1 MQAGHVRENEDEEEE
16 KGVMSIFKRKREGC
30 SAATSNSI
38 ARSGQVPTSV
48 RRLVKKKRSRIVGNK
63 DTRTH
68 ACTHTHT
75 QVVVVMDAANMN
87 KNGLGGRGGGR
98 SGRDD
103 RVDLPMCLGSRSKMR
118 SRDDGEERGL
128 WLEVSR
134 VALICWRGG
143 EGRGCKAGR
152 WSCLRSG

>member
-1 MQAGHVRENEDEEEE
+1 MPDALSTARSARGHVKWRCEARRCAAAEDMQMQAGHVRENEDEEEE

-68 ACTHTHT
+68 ACTHTH
-75 QVVVVMDAANMN
+75 
-87 KNGLGGRGGGR
+87 
-98 SGRDD
+98 
-103 RVDLPMCLGSRSKMR
+103 
-118 SRDDGEERGL
+118 
-128 WLEVSR
+128 
-134 VALICWRGG
+134 IH
-143 EGRGCKAGR
+143 R
-152 WSCLRSG
+152 WWW